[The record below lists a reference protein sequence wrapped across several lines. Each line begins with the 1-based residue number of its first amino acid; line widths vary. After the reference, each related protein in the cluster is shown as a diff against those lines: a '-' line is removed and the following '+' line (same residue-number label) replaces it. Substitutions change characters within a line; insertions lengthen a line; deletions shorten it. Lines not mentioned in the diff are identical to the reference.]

1 LLEEPSAVHP
11 HWFLILA
18 TLALILLANGLPA
31 LLGLLLGPGR
41 PLDGG
46 RMLGDGRPL
55 FGPAKTVRGILT
67 ALVATPVAALVL
79 GLPWHVGLLV
89 ALGAM
94 LGDLLASFTKR
105 RLGLPSSTTAP
116 LLDTVPES
124 LIPVLLVMPHLGLDW
139 LDLALLILAFAVL
152 DQVLT
157 PLGHRLFARRH
168 G

>member
-1 LLEEPSAVHP
+1 MHP
-11 HWFLILA
+11 HWFLILS

-46 RMLGDGRPL
+46 LRLGDGRPL
-55 FGPAKTVRGILT
+55 LGPTKTRRGVVA
-67 ALVATPVAALVL
+67 ALVATPLTAIAL
-79 GLPWHVGLLV
+79 GLPWYLGLLV

-105 RLGLPSSTTAP
+105 RLGLAPSATAP
-116 LLDTVPES
+116 ILDTVPES
-124 LIPVLLVMPHLGLDW
+124 LIPVLLVMRHLGLGW

-152 DQVLT
+152 DLVLT
-157 PLGHRLFARRH
+157 PLGHRLFPPR
-168 G
+168 GG

>member
-1 LLEEPSAVHP
+1 MHP

-31 LLGLLLGPGR
+31 LLGLFLGPGR

-46 RMLGDGRPL
+46 RVLGDGRPL
-55 FGPAKTVRGILT
+55 FGSTKTVRGVLA
-67 ALVATPVAALVL
+67 ALVATPLAAFVL
-79 GLPWHVGLLV
+79 GLPWQIGLLV

-105 RLGLPSSTTAP
+105 RLGLPSSTTVP

-124 LIPVLLVMPHLGLDW
+124 LIPVLLVMQHLDLDW

-157 PLGHRLFARRH
+157 PLGQRLLPRRH

>member
-1 LLEEPSAVHP
+1 MHP

-41 PLDGG
+41 ALDGG
-46 RMLGDGRPL
+46 WLWGDGRPL
-55 FGPAKTVRGILT
+55 LGPTKTMRGVLA
-67 ALVATPVAALVL
+67 ALVATPIAAAAM
-79 GLPWHVGLLV
+79 GLAWHVGLLV

-105 RLGLPSSTTAP
+105 RLGFPSSAKVP

-124 LIPVLLVMPHLGLDW
+124 LFPVLLVMGQLGLGW
-139 LDLALLILAFAVL
+139 LDLALLILVFGVL
-152 DQVLT
+152 DLVLT
-157 PLGHRLFARRH
+157 PLGHRLFPRR
-168 G
+168 GG

>member
-1 LLEEPSAVHP
+1 MHP

-46 RMLGDGRPL
+46 RVLRDGRPL
-55 FGPAKTVRGILT
+55 FGSTKTVRGVLA
-67 ALVATPVAALVL
+67 ALVATPLAAMVL
-79 GLPWHVGLLV
+79 GLPWQIGLLV

-105 RLGLPSSTTAP
+105 RLGLASSTTVP

-124 LIPVLLVMPHLGLDW
+124 LIPVLLVMQHLALDW
-139 LDLALLILAFAVL
+139 LDLALLILAFALL
-152 DQVLT
+152 DLALT

>member
-1 LLEEPSAVHP
+1 MHP

-46 RMLGDGRPL
+46 RALGDRRPL
-55 FGPAKTVRGILT
+55 FGSTKTVRGVLA
-67 ALVATPVAALVL
+67 ALVATPLAAFVL
-79 GLPWHVGLLV
+79 GLPWQIGLLV

-105 RLGLPSSTTAP
+105 RLGLASSTAVP

-124 LIPVLLVMPHLGLDW
+124 LIPVLLVMQHLGLYW
-139 LDLALLILAFAVL
+139 LDLALLILAFAAL
-152 DQVLT
+152 DLVLT
-157 PLGHRLFARRH
+157 PLGQRLFPRRH

>member
-1 LLEEPSAVHP
+1 VHP

-46 RMLGDGRPL
+46 LRLGDGRPL
-55 FGPAKTVRGILT
+55 LGPTKTQRGVLA
-67 ALVATPVAALVL
+67 ALVATPVGAVVL
-79 GLPWHVGLLV
+79 GLPWHLGLLV

-105 RLGLPSSTTAP
+105 RLGLPPSTTVP

-124 LIPVLLVMPHLGLDW
+124 LIPVLLVMGHLGLGW
-139 LDLALLILAFAVL
+139 LDLALLILVFGVL
-152 DQVLT
+152 DLVLT
-157 PLGHRLFARRH
+157 PLGHRLFPPR
-168 G
+168 GG

>member
-1 LLEEPSAVHP
+1 MHP

-31 LLGLLLGPGR
+31 LLGLLLGRGR

-46 RMLGDGRPL
+46 HRLGDGRPL
-55 FGPAKTVRGILT
+55 FGPAKTVRGVLA
-67 ALVATPVAALVL
+67 ALVATPLAAAAL
-79 GLPWHVGLLV
+79 GLAWQVGLLV

-105 RLGLPSSTTAP
+105 RLGLPSSAKVP

-124 LIPVLLVMPHLGLDW
+124 LFPVLLVMGQLRLGW
-139 LDLALLILAFAVL
+139 LDLALLILVFGVL
-152 DQVLT
+152 DLVLT
-157 PLGHRLFARRH
+157 PLGHRLFPRRQP
-168 G
+168 

>member
-1 LLEEPSAVHP
+1 MHP

-46 RMLGDGRPL
+46 RVLGDGRPL
-55 FGPAKTVRGILT
+55 FGPTKTVRGIL
-67 ALVATPVAALVL
+67 AALVVAPIAATAL
-79 GLPWHVGLLV
+79 GLGWHIGLLV
-89 ALGAM
+89 AVGAM

-105 RLGLPSSTTAP
+105 RLGLPSSTTVP

-124 LIPVLLVMPHLGLDW
+124 LIPVLLVMEHLGLDW

-152 DQVLT
+152 DLVLT
-157 PLGHRLFARRH
+157 PLGHRLFPRRSS
-168 G
+168 

>member
-1 LLEEPSAVHP
+1 MHP
-11 HWFLILA
+11 HWFLILS

-31 LLGLLLGPGR
+31 LLGLVLGPGR

-46 RMLGDGRPL
+46 LRLGDGRPL
-55 FGPAKTVRGILT
+55 LGPTKTVRGVL
-67 ALVATPVAALVL
+67 ASLVATPLAAAGL
-79 GLPWHVGLLV
+79 GLPWQIGLLV

-105 RLGLPSSTTAP
+105 RLGLASSATVP

-124 LIPVLLVMPHLGLDW
+124 LIPVLLVMGHLGLDW
-139 LDLALLILAFAVL
+139 LDLALLILAFGVL
-152 DQVLT
+152 DLVLT
-157 PLGHRLFARRH
+157 PLGQRLFARR